1 MEVLSIVKR
10 FAPLAMIAAI
20 GVFIYFLLQKDE
32 VNETMVELGLF
43 EDEFL
48 KDDPDPAS
56 LAPSSD
62 DTEDESLPTV
72 ILVDIKGEVHNPGV
86 YELEVGERIQTII
99 ELAGGFTE
107 NADERQ
113 INLAQ
118 KVQDEMVIY
127 VPKEGEEEWPP
138 LATGASIVASNTG
151 NYQTG
156 AEGDLI
162 KVNEATIDD
171 LTKLNGIG
179 PSKAQAIIDH
189 RDENGLFQK
198 VEDLLN
204 VSGIGEKTL
213 ENIKDQLVVP

>member
-1 MEVLSIVKR
+1 MKK

-32 VNETMVELGLF
+32 VNETVVELGPF

-48 KDDPDPAS
+48 KDDPAS
-56 LAPSSD
+56 LALSND
-62 DTEDESLPTV
+62 DLAGEEVASV

-86 YELEVGERIQTII
+86 YEVEVDERMQTII
-99 ELAGGFTE
+99 ELAGGFTA

-118 KVQDEMVIY
+118 KVHDEMVIY
-127 VPKEGEEEWPP
+127 VPKEGEEELPA
-138 LATGASIVASNTG
+138 LASGTSMLASNSASY
-151 NYQTG
+151 NSA

-162 KVNEATIDD
+162 KVNQATVDD

-189 RDENGLFQK
+189 RDEHGLFEK
-198 VEDLLN
+198 VEDLLE

-213 ENIKDQLVVP
+213 ENIKDQLLVP

>member
-10 FAPLAMIAAI
+10 FAPLAIIAAI
-20 GVFIYFLLQKDE
+20 GVFIYFLLQKDDM
-32 VNETMVELGLF
+32 NETMVELGSF

-48 KDDPDPAS
+48 KDDPAS
-56 LAPSSD
+56 STISND
-62 DTEDESLPTV
+62 DIANEEVASV
-72 ILVDIKGEVHNPGV
+72 ILVDIKGEVNKPGV
-86 YELEVGERIQTII
+86 YEVEVDERMQTII
-99 ELAGGFTE
+99 ELAGGFTA
-107 NADERQ
+107 NADQRQ

-127 VPKEGEEEWPP
+127 VPKEGEEELPS
-138 LATGASIVASNTG
+138 LATGSSMVASNAASYNTA
-151 NYQTG
+151 

-162 KVNEATIDD
+162 KVNQATVDD

-189 RDENGLFQK
+189 RDEHGLFQK
-198 VEDLLN
+198 VEDLLD